1 MVTLDDGGLAA
12 QTALHHVGVDGALCK
27 EVHLADLLGLFLE
40 HADELF
46 ADDLALALRLG
57 DALQLAEVA
66 VAGIHTDEV
75 DVEAIGIARAKDRAD
90 LFLFVLTQQT
100 VIHEHAG
107 QLLADGLGQ
116 HSGQHGGIHAAGQC
130 AQHLA
135 LADAL
140 PQSLDIVLYKG
151 IHLPVAGAAA
161 DVVHEVAQ
169 HLLALGGVQHLRVEL
184 YGVQTLFGIFNGCHR
199 AVCGVGSDLE
209 AGSRLLDVVIVAHPA
224 DGRRLHIGE
233 QLALGVHKHL
243 GLAVLTLGSAA
254 DMTAQ
259 QVHHQL
265 AAVADAQHRHAPA
278 EDLGVDGGRILQI
291 NAVGAAGE
299 DNALGILGLDDRKI
313 GFIGI
318 DLAVDIIFSDAAG
331 NQLIVLSAKVQHDD
345 SFMLHD
351 VFLHF

>member
-1 MVTLDDGGLAA
+1 M
-12 QTALHHVGVDGALCK
+12 
-27 EVHLADLLGLFLE
+27 
-40 HADELF
+40 
-46 ADDLALALRLG
+46 
-57 DALQLAEVA
+57 
-66 VAGIHTDEV
+66 
-75 DVEAIGIARAKDRAD
+75 
-90 LFLFVLTQQT
+90 
-100 VIHEHAG
+100 IHEHAG
-107 QLLADGLGQ
+107 QLLTDGLCQ

-265 AAVADAQHRHAPA
+265 AAVADSQHRDAPV
-278 EDLGVDGGRILQI
+278 EDLGVDGGRIFQI
-291 NAVGAAGE
+291 DAVGAAGE
-299 DNALGILGLDDRKI
+299 DDALGVLRLDDRQVS
-313 GFIGI
+313 FVGI
-318 DLAVDIIFSDAAG
+318 DFTVDIVLADTARD
-331 NQLIVLSAKVQHDD
+331 QLIVLAAEIQHDD

-351 VFLHF
+351 VLLPFSRCFYR